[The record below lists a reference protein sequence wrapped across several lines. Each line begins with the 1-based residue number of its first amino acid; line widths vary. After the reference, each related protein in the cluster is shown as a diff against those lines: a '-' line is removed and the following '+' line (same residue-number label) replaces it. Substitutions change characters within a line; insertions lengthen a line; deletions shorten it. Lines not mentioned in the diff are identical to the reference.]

1 MAENILIQY
10 MQRRLGD
17 EEKRKH
23 YSSTQRTGKP
33 FLTISRQ
40 YGCPSRVIATEL
52 QRELN
57 QITGRGKEWNIVNKE
72 IIQNSAHELNINP
85 DKLRYVFEAEQKSV
99 IDEVIAAM
107 STRYYKSDRKIRK
120 TIREVIE
127 NLASIGHAIIIGRG
141 GVAITNDFPN
151 SLHVRFFAT
160 QNWRL
165 QGIMKRHDF
174 RTEKEAFN
182 HMRYVDKKRIDM
194 INHFSGGEFDFNKFD
209 LQINCEKFSPEEIA
223 QLIVSTMQAKKMI

>member
-1 MAENILIQY
+1 MR
-10 MQRRLGD
+10 RRLGD
-17 EEKRKH
+17 EEKRKQ
-23 YSSTQRTGKP
+23 YTSTQRTGKP
-33 FLTISRQ
+33 FVTISRQ
-40 YGCPSRVIATEL
+40 YGCPSRIIAGEL

-57 QITGRGKEWNIVNKE
+57 QITGHVKEWDIVNKE

-85 DKLRYVFEAEQKSV
+85 DKLKYVFEAEQKSV

-107 STRYYKSDRKIRK
+107 STRYFKSDRKIRK

-127 NLASIGHAIIIGRG
+127 NLASAGYSIIIGRG

-151 SLHVRFFAT
+151 SLHVSLFAT

-165 QGIMKRHDF
+165 QRIMKRHDF

-182 HMRYVDKKRIDM
+182 HMRYVDKKRTDL

-209 LQINCEKFSPEEIA
+209 LKINCEKFSPEEVAKLIA
-223 QLIVSTMQAKKMI
+223 STMQAKKMI